1 MAYHHGYTPV
11 HAASKA
17 AASTPPVAECSRV
30 GTTGLVSPLGVPPRT
45 PSCASKSKQQDAEN
59 AGQDLLPRNI
69 TEDGLGE
76 EGTIRALP
84 RLAKSRPSDRAARR
98 KALEGR
104 LRVAHEQAAAESC
117 LPLCHGRFCLLV
129 LLLLEILRIGAWWQ
143 GSTPGPS
150 VMGMHFLTTTSDISC
165 LLCATPLFAT
175 GTKGQCV
182 ALGCLGPML
191 TLVFAMSLVD
201 ISALGAY
208 LVVATPRPLP
218 PGAASFLDE
227 LEAMIGVWE
236 FALIASVALQ
246 SALCASSWRI
256 YRSLRMAGLYPPGSD
271 PAGIGKAREVS
282 VLEVMCEAED
292 VELLADCEMNCD
304 SSLKRPLIPYPA
316 ATASTGEA
324 ANTKKA
330 VPRASA
336 ADEEVFIRND
346 EVKITKAYEC
356 GSSWGH
362 ERRLS
367 SDSPAMGSGGS
378 VPEGEP

>member
-1 MAYHHGYTPV
+1 MAYHHGYTP
-11 HAASKA
+11 
-17 AASTPPVAECSRV
+17 AASTPPPAECSRV
-30 GTTGLVSPLGVPPRT
+30 GATTGPASPLDHPPPRT
-45 PSCASKSKQQDAEN
+45 PSSASKSKQQDGN
-59 AGQDLLPRNI
+59 AGQVILPRVSI
-69 TEDGLGE
+69 DDDGLGE

-104 LRVAHEQAAAESC
+104 LRVAHEQAASESC

-165 LLCATPLFAT
+165 ILCATPLFAT

-246 SALCASSWRI
+246 TALCASSWRI

-304 SSLKRPLIPYPA
+304 SSLKRPLIHYPV
-316 ATASTGEA
+316 ATASPTGA
-324 ANTKKA
+324 ANTKEA
-330 VPRASA
+330 GPRASPT
-336 ADEEVFIRND
+336 DEEVYLRTE
-346 EVKITKAYEC
+346 EVAIAKAY
-356 GSSWGH
+356 GSAWGH
-362 ERRLS
+362 DRRPS
-367 SDSPAMGSGGS
+367 SESATGGGS

>member
-1 MAYHHGYTPV
+1 M
-11 HAASKA
+11 
-17 AASTPPVAECSRV
+17 
-30 GTTGLVSPLGVPPRT
+30 
-45 PSCASKSKQQDAEN
+45 
-59 AGQDLLPRNI
+59 
-69 TEDGLGE
+69 
-76 EGTIRALP
+76 
-84 RLAKSRPSDRAARR
+84 
-98 KALEGR
+98 
-104 LRVAHEQAAAESC
+104 
-117 LPLCHGRFCLLV
+117 
-129 LLLLEILRIGAWWQ
+129 LLLLEVLRIGAWWQ

-165 LLCATPLFAT
+165 ILCATPLFAS

-246 SALCASSWRI
+246 TALCASSWRI

-304 SSLKRPLIPYPA
+304 SSLKRPLIHYPVA
-316 ATASTGEA
+316 GASHGEA
-324 ANTKKA
+324 ANSKEA
-330 VPRASA
+330 GPRSSPT
-336 ADEEVFIRND
+336 DEEVYFRSG
-346 EVKITKAYEC
+346 EVVIAKAY
-356 GSSWGH
+356 GSAWGH
-362 ERRLS
+362 DRRPS
-367 SDSPAMGSGGS
+367 SDGGNGGGS